1 MASTSVKST
10 MKSGRKASKR
20 RYCCVKDC
28 HNREGLPGIRL
39 YRFHGRPWEEQRRKK
54 WILAVRRVNQSDGS
68 EWTPNSS
75 SRICSSHFV
84 NGQKS
89 NISTHPSY
97 NPTVFPDV
105 YKVRP
110 FIGSDNLER
119 FKRQVALRALGWLD
133 NISYQVCGLVCKITS
148 GGSGCAATLFTGY
161 TVEFCCSCFSEVRT
175 YVRAKIF
182 WVLKYVILVSL

>member
-1 MASTSVKST
+1 MLLREATRAWLLSIIL
-10 MKSGRKASKR
+10 
-20 RYCCVKDC
+20 CV
-28 HNREGLPGIRL
+28 PI
-39 YRFHGRPWEEQRRKK
+39 FSS
-54 WILAVRRVNQSDGS
+54 QSDGS

-133 NISYQVCGLVCKITS
+133 NISYQVCGLVRKITS

-175 YVRAKIF
+175 YVRTKIFLGFEICYSCKFMIKRKGAKI
-182 WVLKYVILVSL
+182 S